1 MKFFVCAF
9 MLAPL
14 LAQGAILP
22 DAIGPY
28 QKTAGSAKAALAD
41 RPVWDEYGLKESETA
56 AYRNGDKRFA
66 VTVYRL
72 QDTTSA
78 MAAFQWQRDPK
89 ATPSKAA
96 ALAAETPGGLLLLRG
111 NYLLSLTGDK
121 PDQPSID
128 ALTGGLRNVDT
139 TALPTLPGFLPSANL
154 VPNSERYITGPA
166 SLAKFFP
173 GIPPSV
179 AAFRMGAEAQS
190 GVYRSARGDMA
201 LALFNYPTQQLARQK
216 IADFEKISGAVV
228 KRSGPLVAV
237 MVSPPDPDAAEQVL
251 SKVRYEAAVTLNEY
265 VPTQRDNIGDLVIN
279 AFILIGILI
288 AFSAVCGLFAG
299 GFRTLLKRARKGEE
313 PEPMICLHLE
323 RR

>member
-1 MKFFVCAF
+1 MKFFVCALI
-9 MLAPL
+9 LAPL

-28 QKTAGSAKAALAD
+28 QKTAVTPAVFTNRA
-41 RPVWDEYGLKESETA
+41 VWNEYGLKESEA
-56 AYRNGDKRFA
+56 ATYRSGDKQLV
-66 VTVYRL
+66 VTAYRL
-72 QDTTSA
+72 QDSTSA
-78 MAAFQWQRDPK
+78 MAAFQWQRDRK
-89 ATPSKAA
+89 AAPSKAA
-96 ALAAETPGGLLLLRG
+96 ALAAETPESLLLLRG
-111 NYLLSLTGDK
+111 NYLLSLRGGK
-121 PDQPSID
+121 PDQASID
-128 ALTGGLRNVDT
+128 ALIGGLRNVDT
-139 TALPTLPGFLPSANL
+139 TALPTLPGFLPAEKL
-154 VPNSERYITGPA
+154 VPNSERYITGPV
-166 SLAKFFP
+166 SLAEFFP
-173 GIPPSV
+173 GVPPSV

-190 GVYRSARGDMA
+190 GVYLSEKGEMP
-201 LALFNYPTQQLARQK
+201 LVLFNYPTQQLARQK
-216 IADFEKISGAVV
+216 VADFEKIPGAVV

-279 AFILIGILI
+279 AFLLIGILI
-288 AFSAVCGLFAG
+288 AFSAICGLFAG